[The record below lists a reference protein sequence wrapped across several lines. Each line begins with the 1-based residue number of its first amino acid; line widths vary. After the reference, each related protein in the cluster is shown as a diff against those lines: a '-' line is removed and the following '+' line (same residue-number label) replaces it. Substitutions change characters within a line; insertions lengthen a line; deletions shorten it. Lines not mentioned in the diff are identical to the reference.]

1 MKIVNSSRC
10 CKFFLVNINLK
21 SLTKV
26 GKTILTGTSQ
36 KTCLSLKLIKLRGVS
51 LTKKNLK
58 KKIHNYKLSSI
69 KLILLYYIL
78 LFNGLF
84 HSVICKAQ
92 DTTKLNE
99 IEVVSIKQT
108 QNLNKTII
116 IDSSAYFN
124 NQHKSIGEIL
134 ANYSTIFIKNYG
146 NGAIGTTSFRGGNA
160 NQTAILWEGINIKNT
175 MLGQTDLSLIP
186 SVLFNNI
193 SINYGGSS
201 GLWGSDAVG
210 GSVQLSSKNTL
221 SKNGYI
227 LNSSLSTNSIKGLN
241 ATTGFETK
249 NNKWYSNTK
258 IYLTQ
263 TKNKYNYIDTMV
275 SKNPI
280 TVSHAAYSNIGIL
293 QNLKFT
299 INRFQKVGINIWLN
313 QNDRQIPNYNPL
325 FTSKQYLFDRNLKSL
340 LQHNFQK
347 NKFLSNTKLAFIRD
361 VLNYTDSS
369 SQIFSNSLVNN
380 LILDNETKY
389 IISEKLS
396 LQSGYNI
403 SNSKANTKNYINNAQ
418 LNKLGIYGML
428 TYNMFRKITLAIV
441 SRYEASN
448 YTKIPITGNL
458 NLNIQPI
465 TNFNLKLNAAKV
477 FRQPTLNEMFWYP
490 GGNPN
495 LLPENGYSYDGEISY
510 QLNNTNFNFYS
521 SLAAYYKTINNW
533 ILWLPGENGNPTP
546 KNIQQVISKGT
557 ETTFKLSYKLNNIK
571 IGLQLLTHYCLS
583 TIQQQKQEFNN
594 SINKQLIYTPRYTGN
609 LNGFIIIKNLSLY
622 ITNQYVGYRF
632 TSSDNST
639 WLNPYYVSSI
649 KLNYLLN
656 NKNNTLI
663 NLFICAQNAFNY
675 NYQIVENRPMPLRY
689 FEIGINLNFNKSKQ

>member
-1 MKIVNSSRC
+1 M
-10 CKFFLVNINLK
+10 
-21 SLTKV
+21 
-26 GKTILTGTSQ
+26 
-36 KTCLSLKLIKLRGVS
+36 S

-325 FTSKQYLFDRNLKSL
+325 FTSKQYQFDRNLKSL

>member
-325 FTSKQYLFDRNLKSL
+325 FTSKQYQFDRNLKSL

>member
-1 MKIVNSSRC
+1 M
-10 CKFFLVNINLK
+10 
-21 SLTKV
+21 
-26 GKTILTGTSQ
+26 
-36 KTCLSLKLIKLRGVS
+36 S

-325 FTSKQYLFDRNLKSL
+325 FTSKQYQFDRNLKSL

-510 QLNNTNFNFYS
+510 QLNNTNFNFYG

-571 IGLQLLTHYCLS
+571 IGIQLLTHYCLS

>member
-1 MKIVNSSRC
+1 MFNS
-10 CKFFLVNINLK
+10 LIN
-21 SLTKV
+21 
-26 GKTILTGTSQ
+26 
-36 KTCLSLKLIKLRGVS
+36 
-51 LTKKNLK
+51 
-58 KKIHNYKLSSI
+58 
-69 KLILLYYIL
+69 
-78 LFNGLF
+78 
-84 HSVICKAQ
+84 SVICKAQ

-124 NQHKSIGEIL
+124 NQHKTIGEIL

-325 FTSKQYLFDRNLKSL
+325 FTSKQYQFDRNLKSL

-656 NKNNTLI
+656 NKINTLI

>member
-1 MKIVNSSRC
+1 M
-10 CKFFLVNINLK
+10 
-21 SLTKV
+21 
-26 GKTILTGTSQ
+26 
-36 KTCLSLKLIKLRGVS
+36 S

-325 FTSKQYLFDRNLKSL
+325 FTSKQYQFDRNLKSL

-465 TNFNLKLNAAKV
+465 TNFNLKLNASKV

>member
-1 MKIVNSSRC
+1 M
-10 CKFFLVNINLK
+10 
-21 SLTKV
+21 
-26 GKTILTGTSQ
+26 
-36 KTCLSLKLIKLRGVS
+36 S

-325 FTSKQYLFDRNLKSL
+325 FTSKQYQFDRNLKSL

-656 NKNNTLI
+656 NKINTLI